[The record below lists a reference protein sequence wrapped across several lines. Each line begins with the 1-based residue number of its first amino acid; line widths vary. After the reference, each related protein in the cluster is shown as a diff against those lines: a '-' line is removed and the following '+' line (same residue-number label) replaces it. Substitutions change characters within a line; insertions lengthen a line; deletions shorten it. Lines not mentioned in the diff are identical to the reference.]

1 MASVVIIMGSKS
13 DIPHAQAITAAL
25 EEFGVSSEMRV
36 ASAHKSARHVLDMLA
51 AYEQDEGPRVIVTV
65 AGRSNAL
72 GGMVDANTTWPVI
85 TCPPVSSAFAG
96 ADVFSSLRMPSGV
109 APLLVLEPGAA
120 ALAAAKILALGDS
133 ELRERLRA
141 YQSDLTEAIVTDDQE
156 VRASS
161 RLARNS

>member
-1 MASVVIIMGSKS
+1 M
-13 DIPHAQAITAAL
+13 
-25 EEFGVSSEMRV
+25 
-36 ASAHKSARHVLDMLA
+36 
-51 AYEQDEGPRVIVTV
+51 
-65 AGRSNAL
+65 
-72 GGMVDANTTWPVI
+72 DANTTWPVI
-85 TCPPVSSAFAG
+85 TCPPMSSAFAG